1 MCGMSKRMSKSRS
14 VPISI
19 RLPEDLLTD
28 LDGWINGQRVPPNRA
43 AVLAI
48 ALREFLDREAG
59 KKRK

>member
-1 MCGMSKRMSKSRS
+1 M
-14 VPISI
+14 PISI